1 MNTLQKTIII
11 ILVVILIMG
20 LIIGGFFLY
29 QNKTFSKNDPNE
41 VLLKYVEALS
51 NKNYEKMYEY
61 LTNES
66 KKLISKEDF
75 ISRNKNIYE
84 GIEASDIKISVTKVN
99 KINNDKTQIT
109 YTTYMNTL
117 AGKINFS
124 NTVDFLKDENKKY
137 YLNWSSKVIYPELEQ
152 DDKIRV
158 NTIEAK
164 RGQILDRNGVVLAG
178 KGSASSVR
186 ISSCKER
193 K

>member
-84 GIEASDIKISVTKVN
+84 GIEASNIKISVTKVN

-178 KGSASSVR
+178 KCSASSVR
-186 ISSCKER
+186 ISSWKDR

>member
-20 LIIGGFFLY
+20 LIIGGVFLY

-117 AGKINFS
+117 AGKNQ
-124 NTVDFLKDENKKY
+124 L
-137 YLNWSSKVIYPELEQ
+137 
-152 DDKIRV
+152 
-158 NTIEAK
+158 
-164 RGQILDRNGVVLAG
+164 
-178 KGSASSVR
+178 
-186 ISSCKER
+186 
-193 K
+193 

>member
-186 ISSCKER
+186 ISSWKDR

>member
-186 ISSCKER
+186 IGSWKDR